1 MNEKTKELL
10 SEGVK
15 YFREGKFDSA
25 EQCFKEA
32 LEIEPKN
39 ALVHNNYALML
50 KRMEQCDRA
59 EKHYKAAL
67 EIEPMNTQIQKNY
80 GSLLKAKAKTAASKG
95 KEVKK

>member
-1 MNEKTKELL
+1 MNEKAKELL

-15 YFREGKFDSA
+15 YFRAGEFDSA
-25 EQCFKEA
+25 EHCFRGA

-50 KRMEQCDRA
+50 KRMEQYDRA

-67 EIEPMNTQIQKNY
+67 EIEPVNTQIQKNY
-80 GSLLKAKAKTAASKG
+80 GSLLKARIGAGARE
-95 KEVKK
+95 EVEK